1 MSCLKKK
8 QVIMYKTKSLSGI
21 IRQLTIYGQLSFIKG
36 EEYLVKDTKDFDI
49 VAVLG
54 KYKIVGDTHIVN
66 IKMNFDK
73 EELKKHLDN

>member
-1 MSCLKKK
+1 
-8 QVIMYKTKSLSGI
+8 MYKTKSLSGI
-21 IRQLTIYGQLSFIKG
+21 IRQITIHGQLSFIEG
-36 EEYLVKDTKDFDI
+36 EEYLVKDTKDFNV

>member
-1 MSCLKKK
+1 
-8 QVIMYKTKSLSGI
+8 MYKTRKLSGI
-21 IRQLTIYGQLSFIKG
+21 IRQLTIHGQLSFIKG

-54 KYKIVGDTHIVN
+54 KYQIVGDTHIVN

-73 EELKKHLDN
+73 EELEKHLDN